1 MTTTTDPCSF
11 PGCGHKRYAKGLCLA
26 HYRQQRR
33 GEPLSPV
40 ARRTAG
46 ESCTVDGCDRPHRAG
61 GLCTAHYAQQQR
73 GQELRPLEVTTSWQ
87 SCEFPG
93 CDRPRLSKGWCP
105 GHYSQHR
112 EGRPMGPLRRV
123 DPKRGCAVTWC
134 DGRHYARSLCKRHVR
149 MAYAYDLKVE
159 ELVALLDAPGCAI
172 CGRPWGTSRDRQAVT
187 DHDHTSGKVRG
198 VTCGACNIGIGH
210 FDDDPDR
217 LIRAAAY
224 LRRVRE

>member
-1 MTTTTDPCSF
+1 
-11 PGCGHKRYAKGLCLA
+11 
-26 HYRQQRR
+26 
-33 GEPLSPV
+33 
-40 ARRTAG
+40 
-46 ESCTVDGCDRPHRAG
+46 
-61 GLCTAHYAQQQR
+61 
-73 GQELRPLEVTTSWQ
+73 
-87 SCEFPG
+87 
-93 CDRPRLSKGWCP
+93 
-105 GHYSQHR
+105 
-112 EGRPMGPLRRV
+112 MGPLRRV